1 MRAVSVDMFP
11 HTKNCE
17 LVMLLCRGDAAE
29 KEAKRTVKVERCTE
43 PCDAVKPPAGTSD
56 RTMDELCDSKSVP
69 TVQSGDEQTNVETRP
84 ESSVL
89 NCNNQ
94 IDEKEVKKTAEQTAE
109 QAERSIEETERSIEK
124 AERSIEDTERS
135 IEETARSEDT
145 TKQIAERSAVDGQGD
160 VTESMIVEQS
170 DALDDPEKAAK
181 RARIV

>member
-1 MRAVSVDMFP
+1 
-11 HTKNCE
+11 
-17 LVMLLCRGDAAE
+17 MLLCRGDAAE

-109 QAERSIEETERSIEK
+109 QAERSIEEI
-124 AERSIEDTERS
+124 ERS

-145 TKQIAERSAVDGQGD
+145 TEQIAERSAVDGQGD
-160 VTESMIVEQS
+160 ATESMIVEQS